1 MSPSE
6 QHHFF
11 EALKVTEREQKVID
25 LLLDLVFARIKQRN
39 EALHAEALN
48 HFAQL
53 LVYVRLYRL
62 RILVENR
69 GVNQFVLFGRLE
81 LHAVRVAEGLDHRVK
96 VRVEDNFLQASHH
109 LVEIIIILVPRP
121 VVSHFEVL
129 LVIVFT
135 FDQKFTAFDDVL
147 EVSILLLWSRPSV
160 NLLLCH
166 LIACRGFWLSLH
178 HF

>member
-48 HFAQL
+48 HLAQL
-53 LVYVRLYRL
+53 LVYVRFYCL

-69 GVNQFVLFGRLE
+69 GVN
-81 LHAVRVAEGLDHRVK
+81 
-96 VRVEDNFLQASHH
+96 
-109 LVEIIIILVPRP
+109 
-121 VVSHFEVL
+121 
-129 LVIVFT
+129 
-135 FDQKFTAFDDVL
+135 
-147 EVSILLLWSRPSV
+147 
-160 NLLLCH
+160 
-166 LIACRGFWLSLH
+166 
-178 HF
+178 